1 MSYQSLYRR
10 YRPNSIRDVVSQEHI
25 MEVLI
30 KSIEKD
36 KISHAYLFCGPRG
49 TGKTSIAKL
58 FARAINCANKEA
70 VLCGTCDNCRASEQ
84 NNHPDIVEID
94 AASNNG
100 VDEIRALIERVKYM
114 PILGK
119 YKVYIIDEVHMLSQG
134 AFNAL
139 LKTLEEP
146 PEHVVF
152 ILATTEIHKV
162 LPTIVSRCQRFDF
175 TRIPNDA
182 IAKRLDYI
190 LECES
195 VVAEQGVTATIASL
209 SGGGLRNALTILEQ
223 AIVLADETIT
233 VHQIYDTNG
242 MITPEEKKAV
252 FLNILDN
259 NLDRV
264 MQVIK
269 SMQAKSV
276 QFDRLT
282 LDLATNIK
290 DSIILSHT
298 KDVKLIDENNLIF
311 IEFLHQRFSINER
324 LAMIDKL
331 LAYAEKMKQSQDPT
345 MYFDVVILELFS
357 DINRNQNGLDSTPT
371 EASIPVIPQS
381 TLMKPSVES
390 EQDAII
396 AINDTQFDFVDERD
410 VEAPFEADIHEDR
423 EEDSV
428 VSGFE
433 MDELTLIRFMVSA
446 DKAMRKHD
454 AIKYE
459 NRVRYRLDPS
469 WARPA
474 RLLGEGQLVMSG
486 SYFVVV
492 AMKNELEV
500 KELLESRNQAAILE
514 FSKELFGEDK
524 HIIAI
529 STDFFQASVETF
541 KKLASDQ
548 RLPQNI
554 TKEEYLA
561 FRPHGANAPQDETL
575 HRIQSLF
582 GDDLEIVE

>member
-10 YRPNSIRDVVSQEHI
+10 YRPNTIHDVVAQEHI

-58 FARAINCANKEA
+58 FARAINCSSRDV
-70 VLCGTCDNCRASEQ
+70 VLCGTCDNCLASNQ

-175 TRIPNDA
+175 TRIPSDA

-190 LECES
+190 LEHEHVS
-195 VVAEQGVTATIASL
+195 AEKGVSATIASL

-223 AIVLADETIT
+223 AIVLADDAIT
-233 VHQIYDTNG
+233 VKQIYDTNG
-242 MITPEEKKAV
+242 MITPEEKTNV
-252 FLNILDN
+252 FVSILDN
-259 NLDRV
+259 NMEAL
-264 MQVIK
+264 MQTIK
-269 SMQAKSV
+269 IMQAKSV

-298 KDVKLIDENNLIF
+298 KDTSLIDENNLSF
-311 IEFLHQRFSINER
+311 IEFLARTFPIDHR
-324 LAMIDKL
+324 LSMIDKL
-331 LAYAEKMKQSQDPT
+331 LSYADKMKQSQDPG

-357 DINRNQNGLDSTPT
+357 DINRNQTQEVADAWVAPTPSTKPAVVAKTPINSVVEENPGLEESEPHIEEREPLTIVEPNTTIKLTEEVETPT
-371 EASIPVIPQS
+371 PV
-381 TLMKPSVES
+381 L
-390 EQDAII
+390 
-396 AINDTQFDFVDERD
+396 DE
-410 VEAPFEADIHEDR
+410 
-423 EEDSV
+423 
-428 VSGFE
+428 
-433 MDELTLIRFMVSA
+433 MTLIRFMVSA
-446 DKAMRKHD
+446 DKAMRHHD
-454 AIKYE
+454 ALQYE
-459 NRVRYRLDPS
+459 NRAKYRLDPM

-474 RLLGEGQLVMSG
+474 RLLGESQLVMSG

-492 AMKNELEV
+492 AMKHELEA

-514 FSKELFGEDK
+514 FSKELFGEEK

-529 STDFFQASVETF
+529 ASDFFQSSVETF
-541 KKLASDQ
+541 KKLAAENN
-548 RLPQNI
+548 LPQPI
-554 TKEEYLA
+554 SHEE
-561 FRPHGANAPQDETL
+561 FRGLNPSGVSAPQDETL